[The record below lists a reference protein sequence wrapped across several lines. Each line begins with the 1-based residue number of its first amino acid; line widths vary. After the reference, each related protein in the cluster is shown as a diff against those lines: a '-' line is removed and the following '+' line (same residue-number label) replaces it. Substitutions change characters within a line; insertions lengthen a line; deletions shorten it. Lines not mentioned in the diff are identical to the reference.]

1 MGERTNHFW
10 KDPTQEVSFLALPL
24 HSCSVDQTALS
35 LLTAL
40 EMSWTVKTHLTLLEV
55 RMDQK
60 WTRNP
65 PDKVAPR
72 YGSVGG
78 PLERPLSHLVA
89 GEKCT
94 ERRQEEDLAVQQPRQ
109 EQWPAPLQP
118 QMQPMLLM
126 AITSLHPPTMFHRL
140 LATLLLPHLPVPF
153 TVCMQEVL
161 TPLLGPALFLLALQ
175 RHRPL
180 LHLRTA
186 KALCLSPKTQVY
198 NSAGNF
204 SRTFTFICTHH
215 IIIFNV
221 HPVMGLF
228 VLIIRLVK
236 L

>member
-1 MGERTNHFW
+1 MGERMNRFW
-10 KDPTQEVSFLALPL
+10 KDPTQGVSFLALPL

-40 EMSWTVKTHLTLLEV
+40 EMSWTVKTHRTSLEV
-55 RMDQK
+55 QMDQK

-65 PDKVAPR
+65 PDKAAPR
-72 YGSVGG
+72 YGSEEG
-78 PLERPLSHLVA
+78 PLQKPLSRLVV

-94 ERRQEEDLAVQQPRQ
+94 ERRQEEDLVVQQPQQ
-109 EQWPAPLQP
+109 EQWQALLQP

-126 AITSLHPPTMFHRL
+126 AITSLHPPTTFHRL
-140 LATLLLPHLPVPF
+140 LATQLLLHLPVPF

-161 TPLLGPALFLLALQ
+161 TPLLGPALSLLALW

-186 KALCLSPKTQVY
+186 KALCLTPKTQVY

-221 HPVMGLF
+221 HPVMVF
-228 VLIIRLVK
+228 VCSNYSFG
-236 L
+236 